1 MQLERGKAA
10 HGLVGSFQAI
20 IKEEGY
26 VAYVSIICFLAYNFS
41 PLDSEDYTEVRQYCS
56 AVRCGQDHADLCS

>member
-26 VAYVSIICFLAYNFS
+26 VAYVSIFFFYLQFRFARFGRLYRGAAVLRS
-41 PLDSEDYTEVRQYCS
+41 G
-56 AVRCGQDHADLCS
+56 AVRTKPL